1 VDYTAEPS
9 VPLRE
14 EDKEWV
20 RAILRENGERVS
32 LS

>member
-1 VDYTAEPS
+1 